1 MNQALPVTT
10 QTGPPG
16 VLAFPEATQL
26 SADGLRFFRDGLA
39 LMENGQPRAAGA
51 AFSRAIESSPA
62 FADAHICLG
71 AAHAMAS
78 SIYPAFDHL
87 ERAVELEP
95 QSFTAHFLLAQ
106 LNFKLRIPQ
115 KGYQQAEQALR
126 CAASREQRKMVGR
139 LLQQERQREHNG
151 IARPWFNKPFRTSVL
166 LLAGSGIAA
175 ALVAL
180 IVHLQ

>member
-10 QTGPPG
+10 QMAPPG
-16 VLAFPEATQL
+16 VLAFPPTTQL
-26 SADGLRFFRDGLA
+26 SADGLRFFRDGLVM
-39 LMENGQPRAAGA
+39 MENGEPRAAAA
-51 AFSRAIESSPA
+51 AFSRAIESWPA
-62 FADAHICLG
+62 FADAHVCLG

-126 CAASREQRKMVGR
+126 CASSREQRNMVAR

-151 IARPWFNKPFRTSVL
+151 IARPWFNKPFRTSAL

>member
-10 QTGPPG
+10 QMAPPG
-16 VLAFPEATQL
+16 VLAFPGTTQL

-39 LMENGQPRAAGA
+39 LMENGEPRAAAA

-87 ERAVELEP
+87 EHAVELEP

-126 CAASREQRKMVGR
+126 CATSREQRKMIGR

-151 IARPWFNKPFRTSVL
+151 IARPWLNKPFRTSVL

>member
-1 MNQALPVTT
+1 MNQALPAAT
-10 QTGPPG
+10 QIAPSGM
-16 VLAFPEATQL
+16 LAFPGPTQL
-26 SADGLRFFRDGLA
+26 SADGLQFFRDGVA
-39 LMENGQPRAAGA
+39 LLENGQPRAAAA

-126 CAASREQRKMVGR
+126 CATSREQRKMVGR
-139 LLQQERQREHNG
+139 LLQQERQREQNG
-151 IARPWFNKPFRTSVL
+151 IARPWFNKPFRTSL
-166 LLAGSGIAA
+166 LLVAGCGMAT